1 MKTLIIILI
10 GITLYSCGSDNPVT
24 NNSPNNP
31 SDTVLLYSKDSIY
44 TGSPYQG
51 RDSVEYF
58 CTATVDTLHIEFNL
72 YSQNV
77 LNVNV
82 ALTAVNTFD
91 TVIALNLLTNQ
102 DYHFKLPV
110 NSSNFNSKVFL
121 ALMGATGSSYY
132 ASLRNI
138 RLWYCP

>member
-1 MKTLIIILI
+1 MKTIIILLI

-24 NNSPNNP
+24 NNPAPNT
-31 SDTVLLYSKDSIY
+31 SDTVLLFTKDSIF
-44 TGSPYQG
+44 TGQPYQG

-58 CTATVDTLHIEFNL
+58 CTVTVDTLHFEFNL

-77 LNVNV
+77 LNVNI
-82 ALTAVNTFD
+82 ALTAINTFD
-91 TVIALNLLTNQ
+91 TVMALNLSTNQ
-102 DYHFKLPV
+102 DYHFKFPV
-110 NSSNFNSKVFL
+110 NSSNFNSKVYL

-138 RLWYCP
+138 RLWHRR